1 MDNQDNNEIYN
12 PVPSTGVAQPPQ
24 VSQTHQNQPVAT
36 SKPSKSNKK
45 LIISLVVVIVI
56 LVITSVTLAV
66 LLLGQTAITPN
77 DTKSVA
83 SVDESSTNNDKQ
95 KKVCAIFEKLCL
107 AVPENWQTEVK
118 QGKYPAVGS
127 AMAEGKTA
135 DELADVD
142 TVTITSPD
150 GELTVYLQTGISGVG
165 GRCDIESAGKT
176 YVIKD
181 KPTSLS
187 GYADSAT
194 NKQDRAHALAII
206 TTSDGQTGF
215 SPSIT
220 LTANDNLIGKT
231 EEHYCASVFADLLND
246 RNVILSQ
253 GTNLT
258 NRGLLSL
265 STTSR
270 YSESAT
276 ISPLSFSSLDEAKR
290 ALDSQNFQEALEI
303 VASAHY

>member
-1 MDNQDNNEIYN
+1 MDNQDNNEINN
-12 PVPSTGVAQPPQ
+12 PVSSTEIAQPPQ
-24 VSQTHQNQPVAT
+24 VNQTNQNQPVIMPE
-36 SKPSKSNKK
+36 PSKSNKK
-45 LIISLVVVIVI
+45 LVISLVVVVVI

-66 LLLGQTAITPN
+66 LLLGRTAITPK
-77 DTKSVA
+77 DSKSVA
-83 SVDESSTNNDKQ
+83 STEESSTGDPKQ
-95 KKVCAIFEKLCL
+95 KEVCATFEKLCL
-107 AVPENWQTEVK
+107 DVPENWQTDVK

-127 AMAEGKTA
+127 AMSEGKTA

-150 GELTVYLQTGISGVG
+150 GELTISLQTGISGVG

-176 YVIKD
+176 YIIKD
-181 KPTSLS
+181 KPTSLL

-206 TTSDGQTGF
+206 ISSDGQTKF
-215 SPSIT
+215 SPAVI
-220 LTANDNLIGKT
+220 LTTSSDLIGKS
-231 EEHYCASVFADLLND
+231 EEHYCASVFADLLDD
-246 RNVILSQ
+246 RNINLS
-253 GTNLT
+253 NNSSFV

-303 VASAHY
+303 IASAHY